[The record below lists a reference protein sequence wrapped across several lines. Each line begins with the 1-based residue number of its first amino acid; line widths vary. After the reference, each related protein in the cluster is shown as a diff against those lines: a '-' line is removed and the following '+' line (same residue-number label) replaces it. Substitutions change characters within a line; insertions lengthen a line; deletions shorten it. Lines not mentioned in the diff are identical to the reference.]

1 MITYLRGKLTDKD
14 PTYIVIDIQGVG
26 YYVKISLNTY
36 SVIKEMNEVLIHT
49 HLHIREDAHTLYGFS
64 EIAEK
69 KRFLELISISGVG
82 ASTAMMVLSSLS
94 PSELQQAIVNEQI
107 NVIKGVKGIG
117 QKTAQRIVLEL
128 KDKMIKEGWE
138 EKSLESP
145 EISNTL
151 QNEALSALIT
161 LGIPRVAAQKS
172 IDAILKEFGQEIKL
186 EELSIIFE
194 NSAFRS
200 DAVNTSALIHVL
212 TLASAI

>member
-1 MITYLRGKLTDKD
+1 MITYLRGKLVEKD
-14 PTYIVIDIQGVG
+14 PTYVVIDIQGIG
-26 YYVKISLNTY
+26 YYVKISLNTF
-36 SVIKEMNEVLIHT
+36 SVIKEMNEAKLHT
-49 HLHIREDAHTLYGFS
+49 HLHIREDAHTLFGFS
-64 EIAEK
+64 EMAEK

-94 PSELQQAIVNEQI
+94 PGELQQAIVNEQI

-145 EISNTL
+145 KISNTL

-161 LGIPRVAAQKS
+161 LGISRIGAQKS

-186 EELSIIFE
+186 EELIKQ
-194 NSAFRS
+194 
-200 DAVNTSALIHVL
+200 ALRR
-212 TLASAI
+212 A

>member
-1 MITYLRGKLTDKD
+1 MITYLRGKLVDKD
-14 PTYIVIDIQGVG
+14 PTYVVIDIQGVG
-26 YYVKISLNTY
+26 YYMKISLNTF
-36 SVIKEMNEVLIHT
+36 SAIKEMNEALIHA

-64 EIAEK
+64 EVAEK
-69 KRFLELISISGVG
+69 KRFLDLISISGVG
-82 ASTAMMVLSSLS
+82 ANTAMMVLSSLS

-145 EISNTL
+145 KISNTL

-161 LGIPRVAAQKS
+161 LGIPRVAAQKT

-186 EELSIIFE
+186 EELIKQ
-194 NSAFRS
+194 
-200 DAVNTSALIHVL
+200 ALRR
-212 TLASAI
+212 A

>member
-1 MITYLRGKLTDKD
+1 MITYLKGKLVDKD
-14 PTYIVIDIQGVG
+14 PTYVVIDLHGVG
-26 YYVKISLNTY
+26 YHVKISLNTF
-36 SVIKEMNEVLIHT
+36 SVIKEMDEVLIHT

-64 EIAEK
+64 EVAEK
-69 KRFLELISISGVG
+69 KRFLDLISISGVG
-82 ASTAMMVLSSLS
+82 ANTAMMVLSSLS
-94 PSELQQAIVNEQI
+94 PGELQQAIVNEQI

-145 EISNTL
+145 IISNTL

-172 IDAILKEFGQEIKL
+172 VDAILKEFGQEIKL
-186 EELSIIFE
+186 EELIKQ
-194 NSAFRS
+194 
-200 DAVNTSALIHVL
+200 ALRR
-212 TLASAI
+212 A